1 MGSTMPNTESERV
14 AAIVVTYHPDQ
25 RFSQLIASVRPQ
37 VDAIWVV
44 DNSAK
49 IETTSRL
56 HEYEQQ
62 SGGAISLILN
72 PQNQGLATAQNQ
84 GITAALDAGYDWV
97 LLVDQDGVP
106 DEHMVSQMLCVARNC
121 QVPERIGFLVPVH
134 CDEGDGPA
142 AKIYIRRNWGLLG
155 RRSLRKP
162 GEIEDRTAFAMAS
175 GCLIP
180 AKRIREIGPMAEDF
194 FIDYIDY
201 DFSFR
206 IRRAGYRII
215 VVEAAKLQH
224 RLGERVE
231 GQFFGRTKS
240 YREHNATRR
249 YTIYRNRLRVL
260 FAHGFR
266 FPEFL
271 QFETLS
277 ISKDLLQLLIW
288 EHDKQLKFYAILGGV
303 AAGLRRQGGPRK
315 T

>member
-1 MGSTMPNTESERV
+1 MRNPESDRV
-14 AAIVVTYHPDQ
+14 AAIVVTYNPNQ
-25 RFSQLIASVRPQ
+25 QLSQLIASVRPQ
-37 VDAIWVV
+37 VDALWVV
-44 DNSAK
+44 DNSAE
-49 IETTSRL
+49 IETTKRL

-72 PQNQGLATAQNQ
+72 PHNKGLATAQNQ
-84 GITAALDAGYDWV
+84 GVVAALDAGYDWV
-97 LLVDQDGVP
+97 LLMDQDGVP
-106 DEHMVSQMLCVARNC
+106 DEDMVSQMLCVARNC
-121 QVPERIGFLVPVH
+121 QMPERIGFLVPVH
-134 CDEGDGPA
+134 CDEGDRPVA
-142 AKIYIRRNWGLLG
+142 EVYIRRGWGLLG
-155 RRSLRKP
+155 RRSLSKP
-162 GEIEDRTAFAMAS
+162 GEIESRTAFAMAS

-224 RLGERVE
+224 QLGERVE
-231 GQFFGRTKS
+231 GQFLGRTKS

-271 QFETLS
+271 QFEILS
-277 ISKDLLQLLIW
+277 IGKDLLQLLIW
-288 EHDKQLKFYAILGGV
+288 EHDKQAKIYAILGGI
-303 AAGLRRQGGPRK
+303 AAGLRGRGGPRK

>member
-1 MGSTMPNTESERV
+1 MPNPESNRV

-25 RFSQLIASVRPQ
+25 RLSQLIDSLRPQ
-37 VDAIWVV
+37 VGALWLV
-44 DNSAK
+44 DNSAEIK
-49 IETTSRL
+49 TTSRL
-56 HEYEQQ
+56 HKYAQQ

-72 PQNQGLATAQNQ
+72 SRNQGLATAQNQ

-97 LLVDQDGVP
+97 LLMDQDGVP
-106 DEHMVSQMLCVARNC
+106 DGNMVSQMLCVARDC
-121 QVPERIGFLVPVH
+121 QLPDRIGFLVPVH
-134 CDEGDGPA
+134 CDEDDGPA
-142 AKIYIRRNWGLLG
+142 AKIYIRRDWGLLG

-162 GEIEDRTAFAMAS
+162 GETEDRTAFAMAS

-180 AKRIREIGPMAEDF
+180 AKRIREIGPMIEDF

-224 RLGERVE
+224 RLGERVQ
-231 GQFFGRTKS
+231 GQFFGRTTS

-266 FPEFL
+266 FPEFF
-271 QFETLS
+271 QFEILS
-277 ISKDLLQLLIW
+277 IGMDLLQLLIW
-288 EHDKQLKFYAILGGV
+288 EHDKQAKFCAILAGI
-303 AAGLRRQGGPRK
+303 AAGLRGRGGPRK

>member
-1 MGSTMPNTESERV
+1 MPTSESDRV
-14 AAIVVTYHPDQ
+14 AAIVVTYYPDQ
-25 RFSQLIASVRPQ
+25 RLSQLIASVQPQ
-37 VDAIWVV
+37 VDALWVV
-44 DNSAK
+44 DNSAE
-49 IETTSRL
+49 IETTNRL
-56 HEYEQQ
+56 QKYEQQ

-97 LLVDQDGVP
+97 LLMDQDGVP
-106 DEHMVSQMLCVARNC
+106 DDNMVSQMLCVARNC
-121 QVPERIGFLVPVH
+121 QMPERIGFLVPLH
-134 CDEGDGPA
+134 CDEGGRPA
-142 AKIYIRRNWGLLG
+142 AKVYIRRNWGLLG

-201 DFSFR
+201 DFSLR
-206 IRRAGYRII
+206 IRRAGYQII

-231 GQFFGRTKS
+231 GRFFGRTKS

-249 YTIYRNRLRVL
+249 YTIYRNRLWVL

-271 QFETLS
+271 QFEILS
-277 ISKDLLQLLIW
+277 IGKDLLQLLIW
-288 EHDKQLKFYAILGGV
+288 EHDKQAKFCAILGGI
-303 AAGLRRQGGPRK
+303 AAGLCGRGGPRK
-315 T
+315 S

>member
-1 MGSTMPNTESERV
+1 MPNSESDRV

-25 RFSQLIASVRPQ
+25 RLSQLIASVQPQ
-37 VDAIWVV
+37 VDALWVV
-44 DNSAK
+44 DNSAE
-49 IETTSRL
+49 IETTNRL
-56 HEYEQQ
+56 QKYEQQ

-97 LLVDQDGVP
+97 LLMDQDGVP
-106 DEHMVSQMLCVARNC
+106 DENMVSQMLCVARNC
-121 QVPERIGFLVPVH
+121 QMPERIGFLVPVH
-134 CDEGDGPA
+134 CDKGDRLA
-142 AKIYIRRNWGLLG
+142 AKVYIRRDWGLLG
-155 RRSLRKP
+155 RRSLSKP

-180 AKRIREIGPMAEDF
+180 ANRIREIGPMAEDF

-206 IRRAGYRII
+206 IRRAGYQII

-231 GQFFGRTKS
+231 GQFFGRTKL

-266 FPEFL
+266 FPEFI
-271 QFETLS
+271 QFEILS
-277 ISKDLLQLLIW
+277 IGKDLLQLLIW
-288 EHDKQLKFYAILGGV
+288 EHDKQAKFCAILGGI
-303 AAGLRRQGGPRK
+303 AAGLRGRGGPRK